1 MLLESQPG
9 AVLMCIFRTVAAMI
23 SALKSNSMIKLAKKI
38 KALLFA
44 RGLFKWKIKI
54 QSFKEDQVFI
64 IE

>member
-1 MLLESQPG
+1 MR
-9 AVLMCIFRTVAAMI
+9 IFRTVAAMI

-38 KALLFA
+38 MALLFA